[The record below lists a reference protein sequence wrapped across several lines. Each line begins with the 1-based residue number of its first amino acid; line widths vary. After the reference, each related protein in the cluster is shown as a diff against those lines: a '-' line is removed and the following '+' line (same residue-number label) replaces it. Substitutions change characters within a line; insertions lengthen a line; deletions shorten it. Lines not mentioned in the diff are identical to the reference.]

1 MTQDE
6 KGRLFLQMK
15 AERDAA
21 RGTLCLAKKKREKLV
36 AVLAATQAA
45 LNGEAEW
52 LRLNDGLRV
61 SDNDRRIMDCP
72 YPSEAD
78 VLDVL
83 EEIQN
88 AEKAIHDY
96 EEFVR

>member
-6 KGRLFLQMK
+6 KGRLFLQLK

-21 RGTLCLAKKKREKLV
+21 RDTLCLAKKKREKLAEIL
-36 AVLAATQAA
+36 AVTQAA
-45 LNGEAEW
+45 LNGKAEW
-52 LRLNDGLRV
+52 LRLNDGLRI
-61 SDNDRRIMDCP
+61 SDNARHIMDCP
-72 YPSEAD
+72 YPSEAE

-83 EEIQN
+83 EDFQN
-88 AEKAIHDY
+88 AEKAIRDY